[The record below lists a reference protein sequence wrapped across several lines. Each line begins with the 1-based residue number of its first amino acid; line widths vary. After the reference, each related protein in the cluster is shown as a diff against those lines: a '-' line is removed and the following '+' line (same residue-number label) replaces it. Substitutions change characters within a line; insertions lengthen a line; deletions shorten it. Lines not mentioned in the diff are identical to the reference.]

1 MKDQEILSKVPEGNF
16 KSVLIQH
23 HAITWGPT
31 DYRSLA
37 DIKRIVELEKE
48 MRDFEHAVRNEN
60 ELIEMQKNQVIR
72 DLEQRANGIMDVRKA
87 NIRKKRTLG
96 SAWAGGHIIHNMQL
110 AEEEL
115 RNQAKAL
122 KEPKT

>member
-37 DIKRIVELEKE
+37 DIKRIVELEELVKE
-48 MRDFEHAVRNEN
+48 AFEEGYYEGVHFPSPLNCKWDESWA
-60 ELIEMQKNQVIR
+60 KR
-72 DLEQRANGIMDVRKA
+72 DLAI
-87 NIRKKRTLG
+87 
-96 SAWAGGHIIHNMQL
+96 
-110 AEEEL
+110 
-115 RNQAKAL
+115 L
-122 KEPKT
+122 KEQVK

>member
-1 MKDQEILSKVPEGNF
+1 MNAVTDNSKVIEALNN
-16 KSVLIQH
+16 
-23 HAITWGPT
+23 
-31 DYRSLA
+31 
-37 DIKRIVELEKE
+37 RIAELEKE
-48 MRDFEHAVRNEN
+48 RDDAVIAYNNCMTGNE
-60 ELIEMQKNQVIR
+60 IHIR

-115 RNQAKAL
+115 RNQVKTL
-122 KEPKT
+122 KEGKQCL